1 MLNLI
6 NNEPDI
12 DKIYLSAK
20 DPYKAK
26 YQFLINKRESAD
38 LKYFNLSKAFIEYSN
53 DMDDVYKNIEDYDP
67 NKKPE
72 ILIIFDCKIADM
84 LSNRKLNPIVTEL
97 FIRARKLNIYI
108 VFITQLYF
116 AVPKNIRLNLKH
128 YFAMKIPNKKEL
140 QQIAFNHSSDIDFQ
154 DFLNLYKRCTA
165 KSFFSGYWYYSCIR

>member
-26 YQFLINKRESAD
+26 YQFLINKRDIAD

-53 DMDDVYKNIEDYDP
+53 DMDDIYKNIEDYDP
-67 NKKPE
+67 NKKPK

-116 AVPKNIRLNLKH
+116 AVPKNIRLNLTH
-128 YFAMKIPNKKEL
+128 YFAMKISNKKEL
-140 QQIAFNHSSDIDFQ
+140 QQIAFNHSSDIDFK

-165 KSFFSGYWYYSCIR
+165 KLFFSGY